1 MPFVALVRVTLVGA
15 FTETDPS
22 LPGVMVVVQL
32 PGAKAPWK
40 SVTTWAVAACAKK
53 TDPRRI
59 VLRWEEVRNLGS
71 EFFGFI
77 IRTESYWFHCLQNSF
92 VLKPKLEENINFKKF
107 FKSLIKSALSI

>member
-1 MPFVALVRVTLVGA
+1 VPFVALVRVTLVGA

-77 IRTESYWFHCLQNSF
+77 IGFIIRRKSNWLVFKTPSSSSPN
-92 VLKPKLEENINFKKF
+92 LKKTSIFKIF
-107 FKSLIKSALSI
+107 